1 MIYFVPLALPKVLTL
16 GNAKKIELFFCI
28 SLVISYLCGLS

>member
-16 GNAKKIELFFCI
+16 GNAKEKLDFLCI